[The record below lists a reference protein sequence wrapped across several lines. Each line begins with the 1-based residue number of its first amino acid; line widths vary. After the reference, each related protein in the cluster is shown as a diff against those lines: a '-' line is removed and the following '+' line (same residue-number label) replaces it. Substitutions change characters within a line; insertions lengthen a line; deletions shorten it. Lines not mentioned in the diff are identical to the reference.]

1 MKLRLGSIFLAT
13 AAVALSPAGSQV
25 ASSAPAPAPA
35 ATAPAA
41 TTAPDAGRLAM
52 ARQYVALVRPNGGNS
67 VEDMAAGVLDSSMR
81 LLGDNPSDQERADL
95 KRQVDLVVAR
105 FEPVVRKRGPL
116 IDEAYAVAYA
126 DTFSVAELRE
136 LMVFASSPV
145 GRKYLLNVAA
155 VEYDDAVMAAEEA
168 MREEL
173 APVFEDLRKMA
184 CAKAAAERLAMGDAK
199 ATCPLSRPDPSA
211 NG

>member
-41 TTAPDAGRLAM
+41 TTAPDAGRLAV
-52 ARQYVALVRPNGGNS
+52 ARQYVALVRPGGNS

-105 FEPVVRKRGPL
+105 FEPIVRKRGPL

-136 LMVFASSPV
+136 LMVFAASPV
-145 GRKYLLNVAA
+145 GRKYLSTIAA
-155 VEYDDAVMAAEEA
+155 VEYADAVMAAEEA

-184 CAKAAAERLAMGDAK
+184 CAKAAAERVAMGDAK
-199 ATCPLSRPDPSA
+199 ASCPLSRPDPSA

>member
-35 ATAPAA
+35 ATATAT
-41 TTAPDAGRLAM
+41 TTAPDAGRLAI
-52 ARQYVALVRPNGGNS
+52 ARLYVALVRPGGNS

-105 FEPVVRKRGPL
+105 FEPIVRKRGPL

-126 DTFSVAELRE
+126 NTFSVAELRE

-145 GRKYLLNVAA
+145 GRKYLSTVAA

-168 MREEL
+168 MHEEL
-173 APVFEDLRKMA
+173 APVFEDLRKMS
-184 CAKAAAERLAMGDAK
+184 CAKAAAERVAMGDAK